1 MHPLGGA
8 NMSSDGT
15 GRAGVT
21 NCLGEVFTGRGSE
34 VHKGLVC
41 CDASI
46 IPTSLGVN
54 PLATISAL
62 SERSVSSLAKRS
74 GLTIDLKTK
83 NGDLDIY
90 SSPRKSINDQSGQRS
105 IKRKLS
111 SIGWQFTETLY
122 GRIYMGPRKRNLG
135 RSDKVGKGSSCA
147 MRMFLTIEV
156 CKPQKS
162 ERPG

>member
-34 VHKGLVC
+34 VYKGLVC
-41 CDASI
+41 CDAST
-46 IPTSLGVN
+46 IPTALGVN

-62 SERSVSSLAKRS
+62 SERSVSSLAERS
-74 GLTIDLKTK
+74 GLSIDLKTK
-83 NGDLDIY
+83 NGDLDVY
-90 SSPRKSINDQSGQRS
+90 SNPRVSVNYQNDQGSTKRKS
-105 IKRKLS
+105 S

-122 GRIYMGPRKRNLG
+122 GHIYMGPRKKDPG
-135 RSDKVGKGSSCA
+135 RSDKVGKGSSCP
-147 MRMFLTIEV
+147 MQMFLTIEI

-162 ERPG
+162 EKSG